1 MVELM
6 VAVVIGM
13 VGMVALFQLSKMAE
27 GQRRSTISGSDAQ
40 SNGMFA
46 MYALQGDLRQAGY
59 GLNWNVLLDC
69 AATNAY
75 DATRSP
81 ATLPTFP
88 VAPVIIDAAA
98 NATQSDTVTI
108 LYSSSQQVTSPAA
121 LTSNPASA
129 TASYPLQSRFGYA
142 LGDLVLLAERRAAS
156 VPIVTDCIVA
166 QVSGLP
172 AGNANIEHADG
183 ASYPYNKPDAF
194 GISFTTNARV
204 FNLGPSPVRN
214 VYAVVGNDLTVRN
227 FLNSATANVLAPQI
241 VQMRAQYCKDTDGNT
256 TTDVCNTTTPAN
268 ATEWRQVL
276 SVRVAV
282 VARSAQPEKP
292 SGGGACDT
300 TTTAPTWQGG
310 SFNLTAAADWQ
321 CYRYQVFETTVPLR
335 NQIWFQQ

>member
-69 AATNAY
+69 AATKAY
-75 DATRSP
+75 NATRTPS
-81 ATLPTFP
+81 TLPTFP
-88 VAPVIIDAAA
+88 VAPVIIGAAA

-108 LYSSSQQVTSPAA
+108 FYSSSQQVTSPVA
-121 LTSNPASA
+121 LSSSPANA
-129 TASYPLQSRFGYA
+129 TAAYPLQSRFGYA
-142 LGDLVLLAERRAAS
+142 LGDLILLAERRTAS

-172 AGNANIEHADG
+172 AGSSDIEHA
-183 ASYPYNKPDAF
+183 ASANYPYNESDAF

-214 VYAVVGNDLTVRN
+214 VYEVASNNLTVRN
-227 FLNSATANVLAPQI
+227 FLSSATENVLAPQI
-241 VQMRAQYCKDTDGNT
+241 VQMRAQYCKDTDGDT
-256 TTDVCNTTTPAN
+256 ATDACNTTTPAT
-268 ATEWRQVL
+268 AADWRQVL

-282 VARSAQPEKP
+282 VARSGQPEKP
-292 SGGGACDT
+292 SGSGGCDT

-310 SFNLTAAADWQ
+310 SFDLSAAADWQ
-321 CYRYQVFETTVPLR
+321 CYRYRVFETTVPLR
-335 NQIWFQQ
+335 NQIWFQS